1 MITHDARWSLP
12 RGNTLVPS
20 RWQAT
25 PPPPPLAG
33 DVPVERRRPQ
43 RGDGVVDAIREEAG
57 NLRSGAKWAAVSSAS
72 VPAGRRKV
80 RAE

>member
-25 PPPPPLAG
+25 AHACAQRRSD
-33 DVPVERRRPQ
+33 DV
-43 RGDGVVDAIREEAG
+43 IG
-57 NLRSGAKWAAVSSAS
+57 NF
-72 VPAGRRKV
+72 PA
-80 RAE
+80 

>member
-25 PPPPPLAG
+25 DCGHSMAAT
-33 DVPVERRRPQ
+33 VI
-43 RGDGVVDAIREEAG
+43 AEAFEI
-57 NLRSGAKWAAVSSAS
+57 L
-72 VPAGRRKV
+72 
-80 RAE
+80 

>member
-25 PPPPPLAG
+25 PRASGFSAG
-33 DVPVERRRPQ
+33 GSLSLQPAESQ
-43 RGDGVVDAIREEAG
+43 AAG
-57 NLRSGAKWAAVSSAS
+57 YGT
-72 VPAGRRKV
+72 
-80 RAE
+80 

>member
-25 PPPPPLAG
+25 L
-33 DVPVERRRPQ
+33 R
-43 RGDGVVDAIREEAG
+43 VDCWGAPNALPARTSQKSARNARNAHECG
-57 NLRSGAKWAAVSSAS
+57 LRSFHGIPGQSREIRHSK
-72 VPAGRRKV
+72 
-80 RAE
+80 

>member
-25 PPPPPLAG
+25 PGPLIGSRTA
-33 DVPVERRRPQ
+33 
-43 RGDGVVDAIREEAG
+43 
-57 NLRSGAKWAAVSSAS
+57 RSGSRMITTGTSA
-72 VPAGRRKV
+72 P
-80 RAE
+80 